1 MINAH
6 QLLQCAMLSC
16 LVFSNAAFEAVAEDK
31 STDTGFHLN
40 DSEGDHLDVIYNGKP
55 VGRYMYAL
63 DLSSDEKRHET
74 YKPFLHV
81 MNHSGEAPITK
92 GAGGQFTHHRGIFR
106 GWAKLKLNNEQ
117 YDTWH
122 MKKVVQE
129 HLRFTGN
136 QSNAEEATITSVI
149 SYRTDDGKPLFE
161 EDRTMRFQV
170 PPKGSFAMIDVT
182 SVVKATQGKLT
193 LDGDP
198 EHAGLQFRP
207 ANEVEK
213 SKTQY
218 CFPKENA
225 DPKKDRDYPWV
236 TESFVLD
243 GKRYN
248 VIYLNH
254 PENTKGAIFSAYR
267 DYGRFG
273 AWFKTDIPEGES
285 DKTQVRFVI
294 TQGDMPTPEFIQQQ
308 YNAYTGSDAP
318 VPNVTIK

>member
-1 MINAH
+1 MTNTKH
-6 QLLQCAMLSC
+6 FLQFLMLMSI
-16 LVFSNAAFEAVAEDK
+16 VYSGTVSEVSADDK
-31 STDTGFHLN
+31 SLSTGFQLQ
-40 DSEGDHLDVIYNGKP
+40 DIEGDHLDVTYNGKP
-55 VGRYMYAL
+55 VGRYMYDL

-81 MNHSGEAPITK
+81 MNPTGEAPITK

-122 MKKVVQE
+122 MKKVVQK
-129 HLRFTGN
+129 HVRFTGN
-136 QSNAEEATITSVI
+136 QSNAEEAAFTSVI
-149 SYRTDDGKPLFE
+149 LYRTDDGKALFE
-161 EDRTMRFQV
+161 EDRTMSFKT
-170 PPKGSFAMIDVT
+170 PPQGGFAMIDVT
-182 SVVKATQGKLT
+182 SIVKARQGKLT

-213 SKTQY
+213 SKTRY

-236 TESFVLD
+236 AESFVVE
-243 GKRYN
+243 GKQYN

-273 AWFKTDIPEGES
+273 AWFKTDIPEGAS
-285 DKTQVRFVI
+285 DTTQVRFVI
-294 TQGDMPTPEFIQQQ
+294 TEGEMPTPEFIQQQ
-308 YNAYTGSDAP
+308 YNTYTGSDAP
-318 VPNVTIK
+318 VPSVTIQ